1 MMISKDDNLKENK
14 LYPEFLISKVND
26 NLRYYLEKYERIP
39 VILKEAIS
47 YTIESGGKRF
57 RPILCMITAKSLG
70 QDFKIVMPTACAI
83 EFIHTY
89 SLIHDDLPSI
99 DNDDLRRGKPTC
111 HKKFGEDI
119 AILTG
124 DALFSEAFNII
135 LKYQIADA
143 ETKVKILGEIADAT
157 GVNGMAAGQIIDV
170 YYTGK
175 KISKDRLEYMHKNK
189 TGRLITAS
197 VRCAA
202 VICGAS
208 SGYIKKLTDYSEN
221 LGLAFQI
228 TDDILDVT
236 SNRSTAGKATGKD
249 AVYKKNTY
257 PDMWGISKSKKI
269 AERKIKKSIE
279 IIESID
285 IEHKWLVNIAKFLL
299 LRKV

>member
-1 MMISKDDNLKENK
+1 MVLENQNNESKK
-14 LYPEFLISKVND
+14 LYLDFLKREVNKSLGYYIKKYQGIPTV
-26 NLRYYLEKYERIP
+26 LRESIKYCIG
-39 VILKEAIS
+39 
-47 YTIESGGKRF
+47 SGGKRF
-57 RPILCMITAKSLG
+57 RPILCLITAKSLG
-70 QDFKIVMPTACAI
+70 YDYNKVMPTACAI

-89 SLIHDDLPSI
+89 SLIHDDLPAI

-135 LKYQIADA
+135 VKYQSSDDEIKL
-143 ETKVKILGEIADAT
+143 KVLEEIADAT
-157 GVNGMAAGQIIDV
+157 GVKGMAAGQVIDV

-175 KISKDRLEYMHKNK
+175 NISKDQLEYMHKNK
-189 TGRLITAS
+189 TGKLISSS

-202 VICGAS
+202 IICGACRS
-208 SGYIKKLTDYSEN
+208 DLKKLTDYSDN

-236 SNRSTAGKATGKD
+236 SNIKTAGKATGKD
-249 AVYKKNTY
+249 AAQKKNTY
-257 PDMWGISKSKKI
+257 PDIWGISKAKKI
-269 AERKIKKSIE
+269 AEEKIRKSIE
-279 IIESID
+279 IIGSMD
-285 IEHKWLVNIAKFLL
+285 IEKKLLVSMAELIM

>member
-1 MMISKDDNLKENK
+1 MVSENHIKEGKK
-14 LYPEFLISKVND
+14 LYPEFLIEKVKNS
-26 NLRYYLEKYERIP
+26 LGYYVKKYERIP
-39 VILKEAIS
+39 AVLRESIKYS
-47 YTIESGGKRF
+47 IESGGKRF
-57 RPILCMITAKSLG
+57 RPILCLITAKSLG
-70 QDFKIVMPTACAI
+70 HDYDEVMPTACAI

-89 SLIHDDLPSI
+89 SLIHDDLPAI

-135 LKYQIADA
+135 VKYQIADA
-143 ETKVKILGEIADAT
+143 ETKLKVLREIADAT
-157 GVNGMAAGQIIDV
+157 GVSGMAAGQVIDV

-189 TGRLITAS
+189 TGKLIAAS

-202 VICGAS
+202 IICGADRS
-208 SGYIKKLTDYSEN
+208 ILKKLTDYSEN

-228 TDDILDVT
+228 TDDILDIT
-236 SNRSTAGKATGKD
+236 SNKSAAGKTIGKD
-249 AVYKKNTY
+249 AFQKKNTY

-269 AERKIKKSIE
+269 AEEKIKDSIE
-279 IIESID
+279 IIESMN
-285 IEHKWLVNIAKFLL
+285 IESEWLVNMAKFLL

>member
-1 MMISKDDNLKENK
+1 MVAKDYNLKENK
-14 LYPEFLISKVND
+14 LYPEFLIKIVND
-26 NLRYYLEKYERIP
+26 NLRYYIKKYERIP
-39 VILKEAIS
+39 DILKEAIKYS
-47 YTIESGGKRF
+47 IESGGKRF
-57 RPILCMITAKSLG
+57 RPILCMITAKSMG
-70 QDFKIVMPTACAI
+70 YDYKIVMPTACAI

-89 SLIHDDLPSI
+89 SLIHDDLPSM
-99 DNDDLRRGKPTC
+99 DNDDMRRGKPTC

-124 DALFSEAFNII
+124 DALFSEAINII
-135 LKYQIADA
+135 IKYQNTDA
-143 ETKVKILGEIADAT
+143 GTKVKILGEITDAT

-189 TGRLITAS
+189 TGKLIASS

-202 VICGAS
+202 IICGAEGS
-208 SGYIKKLTDYSEN
+208 VLKKLTDYSEN

-236 SNRSTAGKATGKD
+236 SNRKTAGKSTGKD
-249 AVYKKNTY
+249 ALQKKNTY
-257 PDMWGISKSKKI
+257 PDMWGVSKSKKI

-279 IIESID
+279 IIESMD
-285 IEHKWLVNIAKFLL
+285 IERKLLVNMAKFLL